1 MSSSIFLYV
10 CGFMHID
17 SEILRISPP
26 WGGPGNRISQSFASS
41 ETLANKAK
49 RNLNKGNLNKNRR
62 GVAARV
68 LVGLDF
74 IEKGL

>member
-1 MSSSIFLYV
+1 MYVSSSIFLYV
-10 CGFMHID
+10 CGFIYID
-17 SEILRISPP
+17 SEIFRIPPP
-26 WGGPGNRISQSFASS
+26 WGLPGNRISQSFASS
-41 ETLANKAK
+41 ETLAKKAK
-49 RNLNKGNLNKNRR
+49 RNLNKNRR